1 VYPAARPQIDSG
13 RLRPIGVTGPKRAPG
28 LPDVPAINEVVP
40 GYSNFGWYSIIAPKG
55 TPQFVLAKGAEEV
68 MKAIRVP
75 AFGERLKTLGVEI
88 TAGGQKELD
97 AFRASERKRLTELVK
112 ASGIKI
118 Q

>member
-1 VYPAARPQIDSG
+1 M
-13 RLRPIGVTGPKRAPG
+13 
-28 LPDVPAINEVVP
+28 PAIAEVVP
-40 GYSNFGWYSIIAPKG
+40 GYSNVGWYSIVAPKG
-55 TPQFVLAKGAEEV
+55 TPALVLAKGAEEV

-75 AFGERLKTLGVEI
+75 AFGEKLKTLGVEI
-88 TAGGQKELD
+88 TAGGPKNLD